1 MALDN
6 NQIGNSNID
15 NNELSLKELILKFIE
30 LTVFLKS
37 KWKIIFFISLIGAII
52 GFLVATNR
60 KPTYTA
66 VLTFAMDE
74 DKGGGGG
81 GLSGAIGLASS
92 LGLDLGGG
100 NVSGG
105 AFAASNLTELMKSQ
119 YIIEKVLLEP
129 IQINGDNISLAEYYI
144 RFNKLRENWK
154 NKPNLE
160 NIQFKIAA
168 DRSKFNLQQDSIL
181 HLLHKK
187 LTIEENVII
196 KQKDKKVSILTI
208 EVISNNE
215 LFSKVFCE
223 TLASETSSFYIETKS
238 KKARI
243 NTNILQNQA
252 DSIKNELN
260 NSISMVASETD
271 NVYNLNPSLNIKGA
285 PSKKRQI
292 NVTANVEV
300 LKQIM
305 IQLELSKINL
315 RKETP
320 LIQIIDH
327 PILPLKKD
335 KLSRLISAL
344 IGGLSTSFMYA
355 FILLFNIFYKK
366 IMK

>member
-6 NQIGNSNID
+6 NQIESSNID
-15 NNELSLKELILKFIE
+15 NDEISLKEIIIKIKNWVL
-30 LTVFLKS
+30 FLKN
-37 KWKIIFFISLIGAII
+37 KWKMIFLISLIGGMI
-52 GFLVATNR
+52 GFLVATVK

-66 VLTFAMDE
+66 ALSFAMDD

-100 NVSGG
+100 GASGG
-105 AFAASNLTELMKSQ
+105 AFASSNLAELMKSQ
-119 YIIEKVLLEP
+119 FIIENVLLKP
-129 IQINGDNISLAEYYI
+129 IKLNNKNISLADYYI
-144 RFNKLRENWK
+144 TFNKLNEGWK
-154 NKPNLE
+154 NKSSLS
-160 NIQFKIAA
+160 NIKFEIEG
-168 DRSKFNLQQDSIL
+168 DRSQFSLEQDSIL

-187 LTIEENVII
+187 LTSPENLII
-196 KQKDKKVSILTI
+196 QQIDKKVSILNI
-208 EVISNNE
+208 EVTSKDE
-215 LFSKVFCE
+215 LFSKIFCE
-223 TLASETSSFYIETKS
+223 TLAAQTTNFYVETKS
-238 KKARI
+238 KKARN

-260 NSISMVASETD
+260 KSISLVASETD

-285 PSKKRQI
+285 PSKKRQV

-320 LIQIIDH
+320 LIQIIDR
-327 PILPLKKD
+327 PILPLEKN
-335 KLSRLISAL
+335 KLSRLVSL
-344 IGGLSTSFMYA
+344 IMGGGLGFLLSILF
-355 FILLFNIFYKK
+355 FIIQQNYKK
-366 IMK
+366 AML

>member
-1 MALDN
+1 MALEN
-6 NQIGNSNID
+6 NQIE
-15 NNELSLKELILKFIE
+15 NNEISLKEIIIKCKWLVLFI
-30 LTVFLKS
+30 KS
-37 KWKIIFFISLIGAII
+37 KWRTILLISVIGAII
-52 GFLVATNR
+52 GLLIATNR

-81 GLSGAIGLASS
+81 GLSGALGLASS

-100 NVSGG
+100 GASGG
-105 AFAASNLTELMKSQ
+105 AFAAGNLAELMKSQ

-129 IQINGDNISLAEYYI
+129 IQIEGDNISLAEYYI

-154 NKPNLE
+154 NKPDLA
-160 NIQFKIAA
+160 NIQFIISD
-168 DRSKFNLQQDSIL
+168 DRSKFSLQQDSIL
-181 HLLHKK
+181 HILHKK
-187 LTIEENVII
+187 LTSVDNLII

-252 DSIKNELN
+252 DSIKKELN
-260 NSISMVASETD
+260 ISISKVAEESD

-320 LIQIIDH
+320 LIQIIDR
-327 PILPLKKD
+327 PILPLEKD

-344 IGGLSTSFMYA
+344 IGGATTSFFYI
-355 FILLFNIFYKK
+355 FILIINIFYKK
-366 IMK
+366 LME

>member
-6 NQIGNSNID
+6 NQIENSNID
-15 NNELSLKELILKFIE
+15 NDEISLKELIIKIKNWAS
-30 LTVFLKS
+30 FLIN
-37 KWKIIFFISLIGAII
+37 KWKIILLISLIGGMI

-100 NVSGG
+100 GTSGG
-105 AFAASNLTELMKSQ
+105 AFAASNLAELMKSQ

-154 NKPNLE
+154 NKTNLE
-160 NIQFKIAA
+160 NIQFNIGA

-181 HLLHKK
+181 HFLHKK
-187 LTIEENVII
+187 LTNEDNLII

-215 LFSKVFCE
+215 LFSKVLCE

-260 NSISMVASETD
+260 NSISLVASETD

-292 NVTANVEV
+292 NVTANAEV

-335 KLSRLISAL
+335 KLSRLVSTI
-344 IGGLSTSFMYA
+344 IGGLSTSFIYI
-355 FILLFNIFYKK
+355 FILAINIFYKK